1 MSPEPARRLGRPRD
15 SGIDERV
22 LEATRQLLTEVGF
35 EATTI
40 QAITQRSG
48 EHPSAIYRRWPSR
61 IALIE
66 RAVFPGMFTVQV
78 PATGDLR
85 QDLRRFIRANLA
97 AFGAPEARAAMPGLL
112 AHYQASVGEEPDDR
126 WLAVSTRP
134 QFRDILAKA
143 CPDAVDPAVD
153 ADDVF
158 DVLLG
163 AMLARTLVDTV
174 AHRHRPIERL
184 VELAERLVRPCP
196 GLPPG

>member
-1 MSPEPARRLGRPRD
+1 MSTEAARRLGRPRD
-15 SGIDERV
+15 SGIDDRV
-22 LEATRQLLTEVGF
+22 LEATRELLTELGF

-66 RAVFPGMFTVQV
+66 RAVFPGLSAVQV
-78 PATGDLR
+78 PATGNLR

-97 AFGAPEARAAMPGLL
+97 AYGAPEARAAMPGLL
-112 AHYQASVGEEPDDR
+112 AHYQASVGGEPEGR

-134 QFRDILAKA
+134 QFRDILAA
-143 CPDAVDPAVD
+143 AGPGAVDPALD

-174 AHRHRPIERL
+174 AQRRRPIERL
-184 VELAERLVRPCP
+184 VELAERLVRPSP
-196 GLPPG
+196 GRSPG